1 MMTGKM
7 ECQPVAMTDI
17 FHNPGFTSATQMVS
31 QQEDSIITNPQVSTP
46 VLTSPLSMSNPDEDN
61 AQGDS
66 SSQHLISEIKKSNY
80 GAPFG
85 PCLEGKNSLAQC
97 KTLKPCCPGYMS
109 NTMSH
114 LIEQRGTP
122 LPAEELENVI
132 CTIKQA
138 KKLHQPNRDIKNQQM
153 SQNNMLDE

>member
-61 AQGDS
+61 AQRDS

-85 PCLEGKNSLAQC
+85 LL
-97 KTLKPCCPGYMS
+97 MI
-109 NTMSH
+109 TMSVIMC
-114 LIEQRGTP
+114 LIRVWRVRTHWR
-122 LPAEELENVI
+122 N
-132 CTIKQA
+132 A
-138 KKLHQPNRDIKNQQM
+138 KP
-153 SQNNMLDE
+153 